1 MNLAIADTVK
11 RCFECQISTETK
23 QTEAAKMTKLPS
35 RPWTTVEVD
44 FCGPLFPNGRYALVV
59 TDQYSRY
66 PEVEF
71 TTTTSFEA
79 TRKKLKKIFATHGV
93 PQNLQSDNGPPFN
106 SHAFSDFARESGF
119 RHKLITP
126 RHPKA
131 QGQVEGF
138 NKLVNKI
145 MTIARHDRTNP
156 DEAIYDMLQAYR
168 STPHPATKVPP
179 YQLLMNREVRTKLDH
194 FPTETHQDDKK
205 VRENDS
211 KYKS

>member
-1 MNLAIADTVK
+1 MIRHKYWWPGMNIEIEDAVK

-23 QTEAAKMTKLPS
+23 HTEPAKMTELPS
-35 RPWTTVEVD
+35 RPWSTVEVD
-44 FCGPLFPNGRYALVV
+44 FCGPFPNGSYALVMI
-59 TDQYSRY
+59 DQYSRY

-79 TRKKLKKIFATHGV
+79 TRTKLKKIFATRGV
-93 PQNLQSDNGPPFN
+93 PKTLQSDNGPPFN

-119 RHKLITP
+119 QHKRITP

-145 MTIARHDRTNP
+145 MTIGHR
-156 DEAIYDMLQAYR
+156 YD
-168 STPHPATKVPP
+168 
-179 YQLLMNREVRTKLDH
+179 REVRTKMDH
-194 FPTETHQDDKK
+194 FPTEMHQNDRE

-211 KYKS
+211 RYKNKCKQYHDNRYKTKRHTLKVMPF